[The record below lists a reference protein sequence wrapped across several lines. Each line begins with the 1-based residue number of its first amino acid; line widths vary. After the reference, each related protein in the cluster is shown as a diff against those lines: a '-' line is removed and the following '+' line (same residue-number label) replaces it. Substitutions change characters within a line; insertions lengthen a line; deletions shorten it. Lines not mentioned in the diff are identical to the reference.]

1 MSSFQLNPLI
11 PRACAL
17 YKVSKTPTITF
28 RLDTTPEFCTRGT
41 RHFLRTHPNGTE
53 AAARCA
59 RRANHTTRRT
69 PACRSRRIRADTA
82 QNHAPA
88 TRNKCTVATAVH
100 VAVQSSCRRARA
112 GGHPV
117 RSAPAPHR
125 VCHACRAAS
134 QERARDQVV
143 GRPRR
148 DEHIDP
154 QARSTAPPQDFSA
167 TKNGWPLR
175 PHRHRKRRC
184 ACSRMPLPIPA
195 LESAHTQRVRE
206 SCQLR
211 LCGEQSRERSHAA
224 KKAQQPQKRWH
235 TCR

>member
-1 MSSFQLNPLI
+1 MRPNVNIGEYPVGPFSMSSFQLNPLM

-28 RLDTTPEFCTRGT
+28 RLDTTPLTRVLHTWGT

-100 VAVQSSCRRARA
+100 VAVQ
-112 GGHPV
+112 
-117 RSAPAPHR
+117 
-125 VCHACRAAS
+125 
-134 QERARDQVV
+134 
-143 GRPRR
+143 
-148 DEHIDP
+148 
-154 QARSTAPPQDFSA
+154 ARSTAPPRDFSA

-195 LESAHTQRVRE
+195 LESAHTQRARE